1 MTKIVVDASVAI
13 KWYVPEIHSAAAVR
27 LLDSDFILLA
37 PDLIGAELAN
47 AVWKKVRRAEIS
59 RQEGNEILAA
69 FDKLQIELGPT
80 RPLLAAAFE
89 AAVALD
95 RTVYDCLYLALA
107 VAQNCSF
114 FTADRKFHSAVL
126 PSSSLAAHI
135 RWIEDAP

>member
-1 MTKIVVDASVAI
+1 
-13 KWYVPEIHSAAAVR
+13 VPEIHSAAVVR
-27 LLDSDFILLA
+27 LLEGDFVLLA

-59 RQEGNEILAA
+59 RVAGNEILAA

-80 RPLLAAAFE
+80 RRLLAAAYE
-89 AAVALD
+89 AAIALD

-107 VAQNCSF
+107 VAQDCF
-114 FTADRKFHSAVL
+114 LFTADRKFHSAVL
-126 PSSSLAAHI
+126 TSPALAEHI